1 MRIFKRVLQID
12 RLHLLKQILV
22 CSLSSCVTIYPSMV
36 ILLWT
41 EEPAI
46 HSRQNK
52 DEKKNKQTAENDVIQ
67 LRIFKVAK

>member
-1 MRIFKRVLQID
+1 MRIFKRLLQID
-12 RLHLLKQILV
+12 HLRLLKQFLV
-22 CSLSSCVTIYPSMV
+22 CSLSGCVTIYPSMV

-52 DEKKNKQTAENDVIQ
+52 DEKNKQAAENDVIQ
-67 LRIFKVAK
+67 LRI

>member
-1 MRIFKRVLQID
+1 MRIFKRLLQID
-12 RLHLLKQILV
+12 HLRLLKQFLV
-22 CSLSSCVTIYPSMV
+22 CSLSGCVTIYPSMV

-52 DEKKNKQTAENDVIQ
+52 VGKTPKKT
-67 LRIFKVAK
+67 

>member
-52 DEKKNKQTAENDVIQ
+52 VGKTPKKT
-67 LRIFKVAK
+67 